1 MKQGKNTKLLRNI
14 ALRIKELREQKG
26 ITQEDFYNDT
36 GINIGR
42 IERAIN
48 NVSITTLDK
57 ICNYFDITLK
67 DLSAKFL
74 DEYRRQN
81 YVTPTNFL
89 QLLTN
94 LKKTY

>member
-1 MKQGKNTKLLRNI
+1 MRNI

-57 ICNYFDITLK
+57 ICTYFDITLK
-67 DLSAKFL
+67 EFFKKDL
-74 DEYRRQN
+74 
-81 YVTPTNFL
+81 NFYKS
-89 QLLTN
+89 
-94 LKKTY
+94 KKYNNANRDIKHQSY

>member
-1 MKQGKNTKLLRNI
+1 MKQGKNTKLLKNI

-48 NVSITTLDK
+48 NVSITTLAK

-67 DLSAKFL
+67 EF
-74 DEYRRQN
+74 
-81 YVTPTNFL
+81 F
-89 QLLTN
+89 
-94 LKKTY
+94 KKDMD